1 MSSGR
6 LSSKVRPLAFSKYDI
21 ALFIDE
27 KGKTRWSHLLKE
39 FVENGSK
46 QHISRQK
53 LSDYLKELCSEG
65 LVNKTVDKQALMLR
79 LIWRVYPV
87 YVVPKSRKKRIEEIR
102 KRKKIYEFVDSA
114 SPQKI
119 KKLHEAVRDLEND

>member
-1 MSSGR
+1 MSTSR
-6 LSSKVRPLAFSKYDI
+6 LSPKRRPLAFSKYDI

-46 QHISRQK
+46 RHISRQK
-53 LSDYLKELCSEG
+53 LSDYLKELCAEG
-65 LVNKTVDKQALMLR
+65 LVNKTIDKKALMLR
-79 LIWRVYPV
+79 MVWRLYPI

-102 KRKKIYEFVDSA
+102 KRKDIYEFVDSA

-119 KKLHEAVRDLEND
+119 KKLHEAVRDLEED

>member
-1 MSSGR
+1 MSINR
-6 LSSKVRPLAFSKYDI
+6 LNPSTRPLTFSKYDI
-21 ALFIDE
+21 ALFIDD

-46 QHISRQK
+46 RHISRQK
-53 LSDYLKELCSEG
+53 LSDYLKELCAEG
-65 LVNKTVDKQALMLR
+65 LVNKTVDKKALMLR
-79 LIWRVYPV
+79 MVWRVYPI

-119 KKLHEAVRDLEND
+119 KKLHEAVRDLEEN